1 MKQYWKD
8 YWLADYGCV
17 PDGLDLMIIVGIICL
32 TSMITIKIKNNIK

>member
-17 PDGLDLMIIVGIICL
+17 PDGLDLMVIMGMIIIIL
-32 TSMITIKIKNNIK
+32 IIIKK